1 MKVGLL
7 TGAWMMA
14 VTMLATSACSSD
26 GAEDDASDA
35 SGGASMGEGSS
46 TDGPS
51 STSANETESTDPTNS
66 TNPTSPSGTS
76 TQGDDGSGSDE
87 TGNTDDL
94 GEKVEL
100 RVDNFSIPPVET
112 SYNCWDF
119 SFSLDQLG
127 HITAF
132 DAVIDNAAHVHHFVV
147 TMTENPSGSPDG
159 YSCFDLEGDM
169 VWAWAP
175 GETRFELPPEA
186 GFLVGDSPGGKVTLR
201 LQVHYNNPLGV
212 SGQTDNSGFDFYV
225 TENLRPNNA
234 GTLVFGDIQGIEIPP
249 GEPAHE
255 HVMTCRGEVTAS
267 QFPEPL
273 HVFGTSMHAHD
284 LGSVLYSEVWR
295 DEEMILEMNRDDPFD
310 FENQNMKAIDFEL
323 MPGDEIRNHCFYD
336 STGRD
341 GTTFGGPGTMDEM
354 CWNTIAYYP
363 KIPSG
368 FDYCSS
374 FD

>member
-1 MKVGLL
+1 MVAGIRNGLWMVGALAL
-7 TGAWMMA
+7 TM
-14 VTMLATSACSSD
+14 SACD
-26 GAEDDASDA
+26 
-35 SGGASMGEGSS
+35 SGGSGGEGSETASETTGDGTTGADTTPQPTGEPETTGPTTTDDPTDS
-46 TDGPS
+46 TTGDDTTGAES
-51 STSANETESTDPTNS
+51 STGSTE
-66 TNPTSPSGTS
+66 
-76 TQGDDGSGSDE
+76 E
-87 TGNTDDL
+87 L
-94 GEKVEL
+94 GQKIEL
-100 RVDNFSIPPVET
+100 RVDNFSVPPVET

-132 DAVIDNAAHVHHFVV
+132 DAVIDNVAHVHHFVV
-147 TMTENPSGSPDG
+147 TLTANPSGSPDG

-186 GFLVGDSPGGKVTLR
+186 GYLIGDTPGGNVTLR

-212 SGQTDNSGFDFYV
+212 TGQTDSSGFDFYV
-225 TENLRPNNA
+225 SDQLREHNA
-234 GTLVFGDIQGIEIPP
+234 GTLVFGDIDGIEIPP

-267 QFPEPL
+267 QLPEPI
-273 HVFGTSMHAHD
+273 HVFGSSMHAHD
-284 LGSVLYSEVWR
+284 LGSVLYSEQYR
-295 DEEMILEMNRDDPFD
+295 DGEMVREINRDDPFD
-310 FENQNMKAIDFEL
+310 FENQNMKPVDFDIL
-323 MPGDEIRNHCFYD
+323 PGDQIVNHCFYD
-336 STGRD
+336 STEREN
-341 GTTFGGPGTMDEM
+341 TTFGGPGTQDEM

-374 FD
+374 NN